1 LGFRQ
6 LASDASIHVVYQG
19 PALETGRRYYWQVR
33 VTDNLGR
40 TSDWSA
46 PAFWEM
52 GLLHDSDW
60 QARWIT
66 LNLQED
72 TSKSNPVPI
81 LRR

>member
-1 LGFRQ
+1 
-6 LASDASIHVVYQG
+6 
-19 PALETGRRYYWQVR
+19 VR

-81 LRR
+81 LRREFQVKKNVVSARLYASAMGLYHSS